1 MRSPVKL
8 VDYGG
13 TRIGRAWFGRECVFG
28 EGWRER
34 LEICR
39 NAEALDDMER
49 LLCRRKNIG

>member
-13 TRIGRAWFGRECVFG
+13 TRVGRAWFGRECVFG

-39 NAEALDDMER
+39 NTEALDDMER